1 MRKHTALIAA
11 SAVALLATLTPSA
24 EAGGHGRGGH
34 GERSGH
40 GGMGIPAADS
50 LHRADADS
58 IRHAHADSLRGRHGF
73 DRIDW
78 VAALGLSEDQL
89 TQIQALEATYAED
102 RQALGTEKQAAVQAV
117 LTPAQQALLATTT
130 AGRHRR
136 PALSLTAD
144 QKVQIEAIKADYDT
158 REAALATALQTAVE
172 AVLTADQVTILQ
184 GIGGWGLGPDLD
196 GACPHGATGNTGT
209 TGTTGTTSSTTSAST
224 AKTAANTTFS
234 WGDLK
239 SGYNE

>member
-1 MRKHTALIAA
+1 MTLMAA
-11 SAVALLATLTPSA
+11 GAVALLTTLSA
-24 EAGGHGRGGH
+24 PAHAGGHGHGGH
-34 GERSGH
+34 GMRD
-40 GGMGIPAADS
+40 GMGAPPADS
-50 LHRADADS
+50 LHRANADS
-58 IRHAHADSLRGRHGF
+58 IRHAHADTLHGRPGF

-78 VAALGLSEDQL
+78 VGALGLSADQL
-89 TQIQALEATYAED
+89 TQIQTLDATYAEE
-102 RQALGTEKQAAVQAV
+102 RQALETEEQAAVQAV
-117 LTPAQQALLATTT
+117 LTPAQQALLAATT

-158 REAALATALQTAVE
+158 REAALATALRATVE
-172 AVLTADQVTILQ
+172 AVLTADQVTILE

-196 GACPHGATGNTGT
+196 GACPQGQPDGTRPTGT
-209 TGTTGTTSSTTSAST
+209 AGTTSSTTSAST
-224 AKTAANTTFS
+224 AKAAANTTFS